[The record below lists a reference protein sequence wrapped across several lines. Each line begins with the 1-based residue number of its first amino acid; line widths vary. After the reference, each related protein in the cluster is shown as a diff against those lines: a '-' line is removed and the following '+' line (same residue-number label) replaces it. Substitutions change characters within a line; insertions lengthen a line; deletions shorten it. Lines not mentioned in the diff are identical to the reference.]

1 MNRLHIGLNHT
12 NPPRLVSPQLY
23 SVGGRRGSSPIQILN
38 PRLRGDFGLAKL
50 GLLAGLTILALCLL
64 ASPAMAQSLSLDF
77 SDLDIDGL
85 QGGSAA
91 ARMIQLILLVTVI
104 SLAPSILVMV
114 TSFVRI
120 VVVLA
125 FMRTALGLQTT
136 PPNQVLVAL
145 ALFMTFFIMAPTM
158 ERAYEDG
165 IVPLIDESITERQA
179 LELTAQPFRLF
190 MLKHVRDKDLELFMN
205 MVPDLQVEV
214 PEETPYR
221 VLIPAFMISELKR
234 AFEIGFLLFVP
245 FLIIDMLVASTL
257 MAMGMMMLPPV
268 LISLPF
274 KLIFFVLVD
283 GWYMLVGSLV
293 RSFGV

>member
-1 MNRLHIGLNHT
+1 MQRVKRIAPLSGMFWLS
-12 NPPRLVSPQLY
+12 LFASL
-23 SVGGRRGSSPIQILN
+23 
-38 PRLRGDFGLAKL
+38 
-50 GLLAGLTILALCLL
+50 LLAT
-64 ASPAMAQSLSLDF
+64 PAMAQSLSLDF
-77 SDLDIDGL
+77 SDMDIEGL
-85 QGGSAA
+85 AGGSAA
-91 ARMIQLILLVTVI
+91 ARMIQLILLITVI

-120 VVVLA
+120 VVVLS

-136 PPNQVLVAL
+136 PPNQVLIAL

-158 ERAYEDG
+158 EQAYEDG
-165 IVPLIDESITERQA
+165 ILPLINESITERQA
-179 LELTAQPFRLF
+179 LERTAQPFRLF
-190 MLKHVRDKDLELFMN
+190 MLKHVRDKDLELFMG
-205 MVPDLQVEV
+205 MVPDMEVET
-214 PEETPYR
+214 PDETPYR
-221 VLIPAFMISELKR
+221 VLVPAFMISELKR
-234 AFEIGFLLFVP
+234 AFEIGFLLFIP
-245 FLIIDMLVASTL
+245 FLVIDMLVASTL